1 MKVNKKAF
9 FIVFN
14 IILLFSTDQLTKY
27 FASENILPGQIVF
40 EYLGFGLT
48 YAKNYGLVFGIG
60 EELGFIRLFSNAIQI
75 FLIPI
80 GILFFKYYVSNYR
93 KSIIAEW
100 TFILFFS
107 ANIGNL
113 TDSLYLGYVRDFII
127 WPGPGIPNMADVYAN
142 LGIMFLIFEVI
153 ANPQINTKEF
163 FGLQKSSQKNNI
175 QSFSSFIK
183 DEAAKLFKKN

>member
-9 FIVFN
+9 FMFFN
-14 IILLFSTDQLTKY
+14 IILLYSADQLTKY

-40 EYLGFGLT
+40 KYLGFGLT
-48 YAKNYGLVFGIG
+48 FAKNYGLVFGIG

-93 KSIIAEW
+93 KSLIAEW

-113 TDSLYLGYVRDFII
+113 TDSLYFGYVRDFII

-142 LGIMFLIFEVI
+142 LGIMFLIIEVI
-153 ANPQINTKEF
+153 VNPQINTKVF
-163 FGLQKSSQKNNI
+163 FGLKKTSQKNNI

-183 DEAAKLFKKN
+183 FEAAKLLNKK